1 MVKNILKIIL
11 SAIIAY
17 PILVFVEYLDRGYD
31 KSTWIVA
38 LVIEILIAG
47 ALIYTEIRKHN
58 KGDKE

>member
-1 MVKNILKIIL
+1 MVKNILKIII

-17 PILVFVEYLDRGYD
+17 PILVFVAYLDRGYE
-31 KSTWIVA
+31 KSTWIVV
-38 LVIEILIAG
+38 LVIEILITG